1 MPLLTSEHIDY
12 IVKDLGHRGIVLEG
26 FQEEILDHLCIL
38 VEKEM
43 EDGKRFVDAYHH
55 ALKRFGHTTGLRQT
69 QRQVLITDT
78 QTTKLMFKNYFK
90 IALRNLTKHRFY
102 SLVNIAGLATG
113 VASCLIIS
121 LFILN
126 ELSYDTQHVNRDR
139 IYRVNFRIKFGNL
152 DYDMAV
158 TPPALATA
166 VLQDYPEVEA
176 VARIRTQG
184 SYLVKKD
191 KENFKEK
198 DIAFADSSFFKVFT
212 IPFLHGNPAKALT
225 EPNTIV
231 VSRRI
236 ADKYFP
242 NENPIGQT
250 LTFFNNWNNKIV
262 GVMEN
267 FPDNSQ
273 FHFDILVSMLN
284 LDESKNTVWLSNN
297 FHTYVLLKKGTDAK
311 GLEKKFFGMQE
322 KYVGPQI
329 REFLGAENTPEK
341 LAADG
346 SIFKFWLIP
355 ITDVHL
361 RAKTMVEVE
370 PAGDIVYIYLFGAIA
385 LFILVIACINFMNLS
400 TARSANR
407 AKEVGVRKV
416 LGSLRSHLVR
426 QFLLESVLISVMAFL
441 LALGLAFVFLPTF
454 NDLSG
459 KHLHIPVADP
469 NFLVL
474 FIGLSLFVGA
484 LAGVYPSFFL
494 SAFKPVNVLKGKLAL
509 GMKSGLIRSGLVV
522 FQFTISIF
530 LIVGT
535 ITINRQLTYI
545 QQKKIGFNKDQVI
558 VIREANAMGD
568 QLESFKNEML
578 KDSHILS
585 ATISG
590 SLPVSGTD
598 RNNSTYWPMGKEP
611 TQENM
616 VGMQRFNVDYDY
628 IETLGMEIKDGR
640 DFSRDFI
647 SDSTGIIVNEAAAQA
662 FNIAADPIG
671 KKIETFAFAG
681 GSNSIDK
688 DKRDIFTVVGVVKN
702 FHFESLRDNITPL
715 GIFLSKSTGLISFRF
730 QSKNVNDVI
739 AALEKKWKQM
749 APTQPFEYTFLDD
762 DFSSMYA
769 TEQRLGKIFAIFAG
783 LAIIIACLGLF
794 ALSAFTAEQRT
805 KEIGIRKVL
814 GATVTSIV
822 LLLSKEFGKLIVIA
836 FVIAAPISWFAV
848 KWWLQS
854 YTYKT
859 EVGVLVYVL
868 AGVSAFLVAWLTMGY
883 QSIKAAASNPVN
895 SLRSE

>member
-1 MPLLTSEHIDY
+1 MALLTDEHIDY
-12 IVKDLGHRGIVLEG
+12 IVKDLSYRGIVLEG
-26 FQEEILDHLCIL
+26 FQEELLDHLCTL

-43 EDGKRFVDAYHH
+43 ADGKRFIDAYHA
-55 ALKRFGHTTGLRQT
+55 ALRRFGHTRGLRQT
-69 QRQVLITDT
+69 QKQVLITDT
-78 QTTKLMFKNYFK
+78 QTTSIMFKNYFK
-90 IALRNLTKHRFY
+90 IAVRNLTKHRFY

-176 VARIRTQG
+176 VARIRVQG
-184 SYLVKKD
+184 NYLVKRD
-191 KENFKEK
+191 QENFKEK
-198 DIAFADSSFFKVFT
+198 NIAYADSSFFKVFT
-212 IPFLHGNPAKALT
+212 IPFLHGNPSKALT

-231 VSRRI
+231 ISRKI

-262 GVMEN
+262 GVMED

-284 LDESKNTVWLSNN
+284 SEESKGTVWLSNN
-297 FHTYVLLKKGTDAK
+297 FHTYILLKQGTDAK
-311 GLEKKFFGMQE
+311 GLEKKFLGMKE
-322 KYVGPQI
+322 KYIGPQI

-346 SIFKFWLIP
+346 AKFDFWLMP

-361 RAKTMVEVE
+361 RAKTTIEVE
-370 PAGDIVYIYLFGAIA
+370 PGGDIVYIYLFGAIA

-426 QFLLESVLISVMAFL
+426 QFLLESVIISVMAFL
-441 LALGLAFVFLPTF
+441 LALGLAYAFLPLF

-459 KHLHIPVADP
+459 KQLHIPLTNV
-469 NFLVL
+469 NFVML
-474 FIGLSLFVGA
+474 FIALSLFVGA

-535 ITINRQLTYI
+535 ITIHRQLNYI
-545 QQKKIGFNKDQVI
+545 QQKKIGFNKDQVL
-558 VIREANAMGD
+558 VIREAHAMGD

-578 KDSHILS
+578 KNTHILS

-598 RNNSTYWPMGKEP
+598 RNNSTYWPQGKQP
-611 TQENM
+611 DQDNM
-616 VGMQRFNVDYDY
+616 VGMQGFYVDYDY
-628 IETLGMEIKDGR
+628 IKTLGMEIKEGR

-647 SDSTGIIVNEAAAQA
+647 SDSTGIILNEAAAKA
-662 FNIAADPIG
+662 FNIDGDPIG
-671 KKIETFAFAG
+671 KKIETFK
-681 GSNSIDK
+681 SLQDNTIDK
-688 DKRDIFTVVGVVKN
+688 EKRDVFTVVGIVKD
-702 FHFESLRDNITPL
+702 FHFESMRDNITPL
-715 GIFLSKSTGLISFRF
+715 GIFLGKSNGLISFRF
-730 QSKNVNDVI
+730 ESKNVHEVI
-739 AALEKKWKQM
+739 SAVEKKWKQM

-769 TEQRLGKIFAIFAG
+769 TEQRLGEIFAIFAG

-836 FVIAAPISWFAV
+836 FVIAAPLSWFAV

-859 EVGVLVYVL
+859 EVGVLVYLL
-868 AGVSAFLVAWLTMGY
+868 AGISAFLVAWLTMGY

>member
-1 MPLLTSEHIDY
+1 MALLTSEHIDY
-12 IVKDLGHRGIVLEG
+12 ITKDLDYRGIVLEG
-26 FQEEILDHLCIL
+26 FQEEVLDHLCSV

-43 EDGKRFVDAYHH
+43 EGGKKFIDAYNH
-55 ALKRFGHTTGLRQT
+55 ALKRFGHIEGLRQT
-69 QRQVLITDT
+69 QKQVLITDT
-78 QTTKLMFKNYFK
+78 QNTSIMFKNYFK
-90 IALRNLTKHRFY
+90 IAVRNLTKHRFY

-126 ELSYDTQHVNRDR
+126 ELSYDTQHVNHDR
-139 IYRVNFRIKFGNL
+139 LYRVNFRIKFGNL

-176 VARIRTQG
+176 VARIRQQG
-184 SYLVKKD
+184 NYLVKRD

-198 DIAFADSSFFKVFT
+198 NIAYADSSFFKVFT
-212 IPFLHGNPAKALT
+212 IPFLHGNPSKALT

-231 VSRRI
+231 ISRKI

-242 NENPIGQT
+242 NENAIGQT

-262 GVMEN
+262 GVMED

-273 FHFDILVSMLN
+273 FHFEILVSMLN
-284 LDESKNTVWLSNN
+284 SEESKNNMWLSNN
-297 FHTYVLLKKGTDAK
+297 FHTYVLLKQGTDAK
-311 GLEKKFFGMQE
+311 GLEKKFLGMKE

-346 SIFKFWLIP
+346 SKFDFWLMP

-361 RAKTMVEVE
+361 RAKTMVELE

-469 NFLVL
+469 NFLV
-474 FIGLSLFVGA
+474 FFMGLSLLVGA

-545 QQKKIGFNKDQVI
+545 QEKKIGFNKDQVI
-558 VIREANAMGD
+558 VIREAHAMGD

-590 SLPVSGTD
+590 YLPVAGTD
-598 RNNSTYWPMGKEP
+598 RSNSTYWPMGKEP
-611 TQENM
+611 NQENM
-616 VGMQRFNVDYDY
+616 VGMQGFYVDYDY
-628 IETLGMEIKDGR
+628 IKTLGMEIKDGR

-647 SDSTGIIVNEAAAQA
+647 SDSTGIIINEAAAQG

-671 KKIETFAFAG
+671 KKIETFKFAG
-681 GSNSIDK
+681 GSNSIEK
-688 DKRDIFTVVGVVKN
+688 DKRNVYTVVGVVKN

-715 GIFLSKSTGLISFRF
+715 GLFLSKSTGLISFRF
-730 QSKNVNDVI
+730 ESKNVTDVI
-739 AALEKKWKQM
+739 SALEKKWKQM

-769 TEQRLGKIFAIFAG
+769 TEQRLGKIFGIFAG

-822 LLLSKEFGKLIVIA
+822 LLLSKEFGKLIIIA
-836 FVIAAPISWFAV
+836 FVIAAPLSWFAV

-859 EVGVLVYVL
+859 EVGVLVYLL
-868 AGVSAFLVAWLTMGY
+868 AGISAFLVAWLTMGY

>member
-12 IVKDLGHRGIVLEG
+12 IVNDLSSRGIVLEG
-26 FQEEILDHLCIL
+26 FQEEVLDHLCTL

-43 EDGKRFVDAYHH
+43 AGGKRFIDAYHH
-55 ALKRFGHTTGLRQT
+55 ALKRFGYTRGLQQT
-69 QRQVLITDT
+69 QKQVLITDT
-78 QTTKLMFKNYFK
+78 QTTRLMFKNYFK

-139 IYRVNFRIKFGNL
+139 LYRVNFRIKFGNL

-158 TPPALATA
+158 TPPALAAA
-166 VLQDYPEVEA
+166 VLQDYPEVES
-176 VARIRTQG
+176 VARIRLQG
-184 SYLVKKD
+184 NYLVKRD

-198 DIAFADSSFFKVFT
+198 NVAYADSSFFKVFT
-212 IPFLHGNPAKALT
+212 IPFLHGNPSKALT

-231 VSRRI
+231 VSRKI

-262 GVMEN
+262 GVMED

-273 FHFDILVSMLN
+273 FHFEILVSMLN
-284 LDESKNTVWLSNN
+284 SEESKNNMWLSNN

-311 GLEKKFFGMQE
+311 GLEKKFFAMRE
-322 KYVGPQI
+322 KYVGPQV

-346 SIFKFWLIP
+346 SKFDFWLMP

-361 RAKTMVEVE
+361 RAKTMIEVE
-370 PAGDIVYIYLFGAIA
+370 PASDIVYIYLFGAIA

-469 NFLVL
+469 DFLFL
-474 FIGLSLFVGA
+474 FMGLSLFVGA
-484 LAGVYPSFFL
+484 LAGIYPSFFL

-545 QQKKIGFNKDQVI
+545 QEKKIGFNKDQVI
-558 VIREANAMGD
+558 IIREAHAMGD

-578 KDSHILS
+578 KNSHILS

-590 SLPVSGTD
+590 SLPVAGTD

-611 TQENM
+611 NQENM
-616 VGMQRFNVDYDY
+616 VGMQGFYVDYDY
-628 IETLGMEIKDGR
+628 IKTLGMEIKDGR

-647 SDSTGIIVNEAAAQA
+647 SDSTGIIINEAAAQA

-681 GSNSIDK
+681 GSNSIEK
-688 DKRDIFTVVGVVKN
+688 DKRNVYTVVGVVKN

-715 GIFLSKSTGLISFRF
+715 GMFLSKSTGLISFRLA
-730 QSKNVNDVI
+730 SKNVNDVI
-739 AALEKKWKQM
+739 SALEKKWKQM

-769 TEQRLGKIFAIFAG
+769 SEQRLGKIFAIFAG

-822 LLLSKEFGKLIVIA
+822 LLLSKEFGKLIIIA
-836 FVIAAPISWFAV
+836 FVIAAPLSWLAV

-854 YTYKT
+854 YSYKT
-859 EVGVLVYVL
+859 EVGALVYLL
-868 AGVSAFLVAWLTMGY
+868 AGISAFLVAWLTMGY